1 MTMSKVFNERFGK
14 NPFFEK
20 LNRFWRC
27 ESGVATPEFAVM
39 AAFTAFMGIGLVT
52 TMGTGARG
60 TVSNTGFVIESD
72 GPNYS
77 SYGSGPI
84 GTYAAYDGEASD

>member
-1 MTMSKVFNERFGK
+1 MSEKNEPLL
-14 NPFFEK
+14 NIQTN

-27 ESGVATPEFAVM
+27 EGGALTSEFAVM
-39 AAFTAFMGIGLVT
+39 AAMTAFLCIGLVT

-60 TVSNTGFVIESD
+60 TVSNTGFVVESG

-77 SYGSGPI
+77 SYGSGPMSNY
-84 GTYAAYDGEASD
+84 TSETSNN